1 MEEAVKDE
9 RLSQRLVKNAEFY
22 TNIMEILYQ
31 STARYQ
37 GKITVTFSVLKC
49 WTYDILSAHSWS
61 THIYHNSNAS
71 YPDTT
76 KGTIYSSIYII
87 VLA

>member
-1 MEEAVKDE
+1 MLMSWKSRIKWNAGNWGNQKEEAVKDE

-49 WTYDILSAHSWS
+49 
-61 THIYHNSNAS
+61 
-71 YPDTT
+71 
-76 KGTIYSSIYII
+76 
-87 VLA
+87 